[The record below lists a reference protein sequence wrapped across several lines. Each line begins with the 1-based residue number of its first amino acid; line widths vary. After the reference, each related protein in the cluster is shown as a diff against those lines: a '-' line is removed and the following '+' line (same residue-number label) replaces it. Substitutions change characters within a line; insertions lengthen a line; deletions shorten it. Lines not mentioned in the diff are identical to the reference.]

1 MSEKR
6 RWEER
11 GERGE
16 RGGTREREM
25 AGETRYEGK
34 KQDASQQIQTVTSF
48 RAWGRSLTQCK
59 LDGRKK

>member
-1 MSEKR
+1 MR
-6 RWEER
+6 REDGR
-11 GERGE
+11 GEGRGE
-16 RGGTREREM
+16 GEEGQENEM
-25 AGETRYEGK
+25 AGETRYEGE